1 MVLDKDSLNLKWE
14 WALHHFYI
22 APHYLEKYSFCF
34 KSNTKCA
41 FQTIIFTAFDG
52 GVGENRRFGKTHVNI
67 TIDDVNNKVPS
78 FNEDTLLPATIMENV
93 GPGYFVRKIVS
104 NPIPGLHCSVPHP
117 KRHSFPPSLPLSLS
131 LPPIEKPMLP
141 PHVRVWNCGC
151 KQVVVTT
158 QAAHWML
165 TVRPVEIAL

>member
-1 MVLDKDSLNLKWE
+1 MVLDKDSLNLKRE

-34 KSNTKCA
+34 KSNTKYA

-93 GPGYFVRKIVS
+93 GPGYFVRKIEAYD
-104 NPIPGLHCSVPHP
+104 PD
-117 KRHSFPPSLPLSLS
+117 
-131 LPPIEKPMLP
+131 
-141 PHVRVWNCGC
+141 
-151 KQVVVTT
+151 
-158 QAAHWML
+158 L
-165 TVRPVEIAL
+165 TSQLKYYIGK